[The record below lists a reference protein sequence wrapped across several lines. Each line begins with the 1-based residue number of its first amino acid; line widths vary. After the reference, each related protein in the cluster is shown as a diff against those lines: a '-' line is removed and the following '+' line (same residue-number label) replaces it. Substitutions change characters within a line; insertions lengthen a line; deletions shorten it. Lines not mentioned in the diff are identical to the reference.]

1 MQSLHRDGID
11 GYPLI
16 SLWTGTPPHSLAM
29 STPWPFHIL
38 LWIVLLQVASLL
50 YSLLQHVHIYMHAC
64 TYICMYTHMHACTY
78 RHMYTHIH
86 ACMCIHMNVYTH
98 MCMHITYAHMHACTY
113 THTMHVHS
121 IKIEIRGNKFD
132 KAYHVHV
139 IHPAI
144 SSNWIMV
151 WWYLYCPLLL
161 LILKAISGITSA
173 SRCSELQV
181 NLNQYP
187 PLFQGSVWG
196 WRSSEQ
202 DVKAVG
208 MYTCNTV

>member
-1 MQSLHRDGID
+1 MYTFTCMHVRT
-11 GYPLI
+11 YVC
-16 SLWTGTPPHSLAM
+16 T
-29 STPWPFHIL
+29 HIL
-38 LWIVLLQVASLL
+38 CM
-50 YSLLQHVHIYMHAC
+50 HVHIHICTHIYMHAC
-64 TYICMYTHMHACTY
+64 AYIWMYIN
-78 RHMYTHIH
+78 THI
-86 ACMCIHMNVYTH
+86 
-98 MCMHITYAHMHACTY
+98 CMHITYVHTYEHMHACTY

-151 WWYLYCPLLL
+151 WWYLYSPLLL

-187 PLFQGSVWG
+187 LLFQGSVWG

-208 MYTCNTV
+208 VYTWNTV

>member
-1 MQSLHRDGID
+1 
-11 GYPLI
+11 
-16 SLWTGTPPHSLAM
+16 
-29 STPWPFHIL
+29 
-38 LWIVLLQVASLL
+38 
-50 YSLLQHVHIYMHAC
+50 MHAC
-64 TYICMYTHMHACTY
+64 TYICITHTCMHHIYTHVHTYTCMHVHPCY
-78 RHMYTHIH
+78 IYTHI
-86 ACMCIHMNVYTH
+86 
-98 MCMHITYAHMHACTY
+98 CMHITCITYVRTYACTYAHMHACTY
-113 THTMHVHS
+113 AHTMHVHS

-132 KAYHVHV
+132 KAYQVHV

-161 LILKAISGITSA
+161 LILKVISGITSA

-196 WRSSEQ
+196 
-202 DVKAVG
+202 
-208 MYTCNTV
+208 